1 LPWKVPGRQGL
12 RIAVLTDLSGSVHAS
27 IRPEDIVL
35 SREPLHS
42 SMRNSFRGRVVG
54 ILDRGALIYV
64 TVRVP
69 PDGVP
74 PGATDFVCAI
84 TRPSLEEMGLEEG
97 GEVFISFK
105 ASAVHIF

>member
-1 LPWKVPGRQGL
+1 V
-12 RIAVLTDLSGSVHAS
+12 
-27 IRPEDIVL
+27 
-35 SREPLHS
+35 
-42 SMRNSFRGRVVG
+42 MG
-54 ILDRGALIYV
+54 ILNRGALIYV

-74 PGATDFVCAI
+74 PGATDFVCTI